1 MLRSCGQK
9 MVILLPN
16 VIEFRTLL
24 IIQRM
29 LNAEYQ
35 VVMPEKKKK
44 KRKKK
49 RICNEEVLFMFW
61 DT

>member
-24 IIQRM
+24 IIQRK

-44 KRKKK
+44 RM
-49 RICNEEVLFMFW
+49 CNEEVLFMFW